1 MSLLTKL
8 FGRIDSR
15 QPPVDLVQQAGS
27 CSNLEELKAFLVHR
41 SGYVREAAIGGVVA
55 LRCDGAIPA
64 VMPRLNDFVPEVRD
78 AARRAIQT
86 LLPFAGHEDLL
97 AVVGFTWRLRHFS
110 RLDHSSWISN
120 AQAELAGRLT
130 FDQLREALCSRH
142 PMVARGSFF
151 MLLERELIPRIELL
165 TLAVESG
172 NDIVM
177 SRQAA
182 QMALSLPVEGRII
195 ALRAAL
201 KSHFGVVRTYALR
214 GLLDCV
220 PDAIDIARRALLD
233 TQGSARSFAQFYL
246 RNNGVDLAGYYRAV
260 LLDKDAKSSR
270 ACMALGALGSVGT
283 GEDIALLRSMGNSPS
298 PSIRGAAYLAWLKL
312 APSDKDTI
320 ALAALS
326 DEGRANR
333 RLAVQMATRQ
343 GAYISLERVK
353 QVLHDK
359 SDLPVLLA
367 FARLRK
373 WDWLETLALEAMQAE
388 RDSVEWNALH
398 ADMFAWL
405 AHAGHSYERPDK
417 QQRNRLLAPEILQS
431 LERLLGRSSNVL
443 NYELGLIAKC

>member
-1 MSLLTKL
+1 MNLFTRL
-8 FGRIDSR
+8 FGRVASER
-15 QPPVDLVQQAGS
+15 PPDDPVREAES
-27 CSNLEELKAFLVHR
+27 CTSIEALKTFLTHR
-41 SGYVREAAIGGVVA
+41 SGYVREAAIGRVVA
-55 LRCDGAIPA
+55 LRGDGAVPA
-64 VMPRLNDFVPEVRD
+64 IMPRLNDFVPEVRA

-110 RLDHSSWISN
+110 RLDHSSWISG
-120 AQAELAGRLT
+120 AQAELGGRLT
-130 FDQLREALCSRH
+130 VDQLREALCSSN

-165 TLAVESG
+165 ALAVESG

-182 QMALSLPVEGRII
+182 QFALSLPAEGRN
-195 ALRAAL
+195 AVLRAGL
-201 KSHFGVVRTYALR
+201 NSHFGVVRTLALR

-220 PDAIDIARRALLD
+220 PDAIEIARGALLD
-233 TQGSARSFAQFYL
+233 CQGSARSYAQFYL
-246 RNNGVDLAGYYRAV
+246 RKNGVDLASYYRAV
-260 LLDKDAKSSR
+260 LRDKDAKPGQ
-270 ACMALGALGSVGT
+270 ACMAISALGSMGT
-283 GEDIALLRSMGNSPS
+283 GEDISLLKEMCNSLF

-312 APSDKDTI
+312 APLDKDAI

-333 RLAVQMATRQ
+333 RLAARMAARQ
-343 GAYISLERVK
+343 GAYISFARVK
-353 QVLHDK
+353 EILHGK

-373 WDWLETLALEAMQAE
+373 WDWLETLALEGVRAE
-388 RDSVEWNALH
+388 RGSIEWDALH
-398 ADMFAWL
+398 IDMERWL

-417 QQRNRLLAPEILQS
+417 AQRDRLLDPEMVRS
-431 LERLLGRSSNVL
+431 LERLFYGSRDVL
-443 NYELGLIAKC
+443 HYELDLIAKC